1 MTEKKLT
8 KREIINLMLGDVN
21 ISGNATY
28 VDYLTHELELLDRK
42 NSKSVSNDKLE
53 ENAIISA
60 LLLEELAKIG
70 KAVTITELQTTSDK
84 IKNYVTKEGNAL
96 PNQKITYLFK
106 GLLAENKIKK
116 SEDKKKAYYSI
127 A

>member
-96 PNQKITYLFK
+96 SNQKITYLFK

>member
-8 KREIINLMLGDVN
+8 KREIINLMLGDVS

-53 ENAIISA
+53 ENATISA

-70 KAVTITELQTTSDK
+70 KAVTITELQTSSDK

-96 PNQKITYLFK
+96 SNQKITYLFK

-127 A
+127 V

>member
-53 ENAIISA
+53 ENATISA

-96 PNQKITYLFK
+96 SNQKITYLFK